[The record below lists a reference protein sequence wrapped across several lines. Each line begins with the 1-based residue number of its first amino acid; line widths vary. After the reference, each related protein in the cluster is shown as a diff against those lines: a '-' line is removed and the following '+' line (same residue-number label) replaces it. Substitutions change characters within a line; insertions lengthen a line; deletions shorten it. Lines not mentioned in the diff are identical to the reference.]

1 MRKGGMALA
10 LALASALVAW
20 SCGGGGSSSPAPT
33 PVPGG
38 GSSTVTITIT
48 GQGNTKA
55 FSPNPATVSAG
66 QTVVFKN
73 NDVTTH
79 HIVLNDGSM
88 TTGDIAAGASSA
100 PQAMGTGTGDA
111 LKYHCTI
118 HPGMVG
124 GFNGVTADPPPNC
137 NQAYC

>member
-73 NDVTTH
+73 SDPNGQVH
-79 HIVLNDGSM
+79 HIILDDGSVQ
-88 TTGDIAAGASSA
+88 TADIPAGASSA
-100 PQAMGTGTGDA
+100 PVAMGTSGSLT
-111 LKYHCTI
+111 YHCMN

-124 GFNGVTADPPPNC
+124 AFNGATAEPPPNC

>member
-1 MRKGGMALA
+1 MNWRL
-10 LALASALVAW
+10 LLTASVFASVVAA
-20 SCGGGGSSSPAPT
+20 SGCGGGGSTATTPSAAPSSP
-33 PVPGG
+33 
-38 GSSTVTITIT
+38 TITIQ
-48 GQGNTKA
+48 GQNGTQA
-55 FSPNPATVSAG
+55 FTPNPALFGG
-66 QTVVFKN
+66 QAVVFKN